1 MKINQ
6 DQKDQIQDLINET
19 ILPALYEDL
28 EIPGAD
34 DMDEDEFEASQD
46 MLLTHLIQQ
55 LQQKVVKF
63 AEKEWH
69 ILKNNLL

>member
-6 DQKDQIQDLINET
+6 DQKDQIQDLIHET

-34 DMDEDEFEASQD
+34 DMSDDEYEAAQD
-46 MLLTHLIQQ
+46 ALLSYLIDQ
-55 LQQKVVKF
+55 LQNNVVKF
-63 AEKEWH
+63 
-69 ILKNNLL
+69 

>member
-19 ILPALYEDL
+19 ILPALYEDI

-34 DMDEDEFEASQD
+34 DMSDEDEFEASQD
-46 MLLTHLIQQ
+46 ILLTYLIQQ

-63 AEKEWH
+63 AEKE
-69 ILKNNLL
+69 